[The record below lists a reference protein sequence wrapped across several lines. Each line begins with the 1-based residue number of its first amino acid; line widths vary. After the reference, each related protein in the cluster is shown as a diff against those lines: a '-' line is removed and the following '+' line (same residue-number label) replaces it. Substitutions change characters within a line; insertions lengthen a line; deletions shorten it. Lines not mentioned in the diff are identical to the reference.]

1 MRESLPNN
9 NNKEKAKMNRREFIR
24 NALISSM
31 IGAALGGIIRILNKE
46 HSNIDIIKIHLNR
59 LNNPKLKKEILELD
73 ADIKIHFEKH
83 KKIYEKLNKEIK
95 YIEEDINKIQIGNE
109 SKSLNRLKYI
119 NKNLTYFLG
128 IHESFDKQIE
138 MKLKEINSIKT
149 NNPKEEKAKL
159 EIYNYLLSQQIK
171 IQEIKLLNANLQS
184 QILKIQEKILQRR
197 KNYMNKKL
205 A

>member
-1 MRESLPNN
+1 MGESLPNN

-31 IGAALGGIIRILNKE
+31 IGATLGGIIRILTKE
-46 HSNIDIIKIHLNR
+46 YLNIDIIKVYLNY

-83 KKIYEKLNKEIK
+83 KKIYKKLNEEI
-95 YIEEDINKIQIGNE
+95 EDIKKNINRIQMGNE
-109 SKSLNRLKYI
+109 SESLNHLTYI

-128 IHESFDKQIE
+128 IYESFDQQIE
-138 MKLKEINSIKT
+138 MKLKEIDSIKT
-149 NNPKEEKAKL
+149 SNPKEEKAKL
-159 EIYNYLLSQQIK
+159 EIYSYLLSQQMK

-184 QILKIQEKILQRR
+184 QILEIQEKILQRR

>member
-31 IGAALGGIIRILNKE
+31 IGAALGGIIRILKQE
-46 HSNIDIIKIHLNR
+46 YLNIDTIKVYLNY

-73 ADIKIHFEKH
+73 ADIKIHLEKH
-83 KKIYEKLNKEIK
+83 KKIYKKLNEEI
-95 YIEEDINKIQIGNE
+95 EDIKKNINKIQMGNE
-109 SKSLNRLKYI
+109 SESLNRLTYI

-138 MKLKEINSIKT
+138 MKLKEIDSIKT
-149 NNPKEEKAKL
+149 NNPKEEAKL
-159 EIYNYLLSQQIK
+159 KIYNYLLSQQIK

-184 QILKIQEKILQRR
+184 QILEIQEKILQRR